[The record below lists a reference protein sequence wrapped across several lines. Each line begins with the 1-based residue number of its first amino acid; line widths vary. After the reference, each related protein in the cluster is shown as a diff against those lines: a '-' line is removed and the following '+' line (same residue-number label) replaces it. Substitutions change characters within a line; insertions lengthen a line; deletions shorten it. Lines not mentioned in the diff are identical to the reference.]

1 MANSPSISAQKGR
14 LFKIKVASG
23 ASPTVYTE
31 MTGVRATSIAFNGNP
46 VDITTKTSGGW
57 RELLPG
63 AAVTSVDV
71 SVSGIYDSAGTIL
84 KQAINACIGSNT
96 DPVYLEAEVESAAGD
111 RYIGTWCVANATRS
125 GAHDNAEMFDFTL
138 QSTGPVIYSAT

>member
-14 LFKIKVASG
+14 LFKIRVSSG
-23 ASPTVYTE
+23 ASPSTFTE

-63 AAVTSVDV
+63 AAVTSVDI

-84 KQAINACIGSNT
+84 KNAINAVLSSNST
-96 DPVYLEAEVESAAGD
+96 PVYIEADVQSAAGD